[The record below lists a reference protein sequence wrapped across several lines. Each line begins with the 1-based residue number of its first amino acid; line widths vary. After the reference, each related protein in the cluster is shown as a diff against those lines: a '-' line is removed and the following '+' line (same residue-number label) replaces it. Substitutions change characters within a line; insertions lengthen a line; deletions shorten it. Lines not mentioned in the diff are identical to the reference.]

1 MGTNNRFKRE
11 AKTNLEMAYSRPFA
25 IFIAQHKTRTVNIFP
40 ASFTSKWLWQRA
52 FSLYQGSIALLLE
65 LKITCQCKTTIENL
79 SNDDKDQRT
88 TPNKTRIYILPSN
101 FLIVYICSESIALQL
116 KLAIHLRSQAN
127 WFQNLLKLRCNASCS
142 IPNKLRKIICRRSRS
157 PNYAELSHVK
167 LLFCKG
173 RQKMFK
179 DL

>member
-1 MGTNNRFKRE
+1 MKETSEISFSFQRMGTNNRFKRE

-101 FLIVYICSESIALQL
+101 FLIVYICSESLLVSSWNWQYICVRRL
-116 KLAIHLRSQAN
+116 IGLRT
-127 WFQNLLKLRCNASCS
+127 C
-142 IPNKLRKIICRRSRS
+142 
-157 PNYAELSHVK
+157 LS
-167 LLFCKG
+167 
-173 RQKMFK
+173 
-179 DL
+179 